1 MHFAEYLADVASLE
15 RDMRFCSI
23 GDADRAAIRAA
34 AAGVLLDG
42 PLCARIGRVAS
53 AMAGSDAEWRASPWR
68 ELVPDPQS
76 PTPPPPQTAFALA
89 LPVLFHVSGARAAYA
104 ARSIPECILAET
116 MRDLPRWIDTYFER
130 TGGRFRGFAE
140 ISWLREHVS
149 LRLFTLGRLQFQPG
163 AVEDGAASFFHGAR
177 PGDPAIN
184 VHIPSGEPL
193 SPQLC
198 RQSFDAAPRFFLKYF
213 PDWPVAGAKVFQ
225 CSSWLFAEPLLKRL
239 PEKSN
244 IRAFAGFFTCGLP
257 HGDGSEAF
265 GRVFPAKGAAATRAD
280 AKTSLQRTLLDISD
294 AGECPQAR
302 LGLAPV
308 AACAPRKLRLGVLGS
323 GSGSN
328 MQSIQDA
335 IDAGTL
341 DAEIAVVLT
350 DVPGAKILDRAA
362 RHGIPASWV
371 DHAPFKTKLEGSAED
386 EVIRILTEAMVDVV
400 VLAGYMRVVKPKLL
414 AAFPN
419 RVINIHP
426 ALLPAFPGIAG
437 WKQALDYGAKVAG
450 CTVHFVNAG
459 IDSGPI
465 IVQKAVPV
473 EDSDSPES
481 LHARIQV
488 QEHIAY
494 PEALRL
500 LASGRLLICGRK
512 VVAL

>member
-1 MHFAEYLADVASLE
+1 MHFAEYLADAASLE

-23 GDADRAAIRAA
+23 GEDDRAAIRSAA
-34 AAGVLLDG
+34 AAVLGDSALL
-42 PLCARIGRVAS
+42 PRLASVAD
-53 AMAGSDAEWRASPWR
+53 AMTGGGAAWTAAPWR
-68 ELVPDPQS
+68 EFAADPRS
-76 PTPPPPQTAFALA
+76 STPPPPHIAFALA
-89 LPVLFHVSGARAAYA
+89 LPVLFNVRAAAAAYA

-116 MRDLPRWIDTYFER
+116 MRDLPRWIDTFFER
-130 TGGRFRGFAE
+130 SGGRFRGFSE
-140 ISWLREHVS
+140 VSWLREHVS
-149 LRLFTLGRLQFQPG
+149 LRLFQLGRLQFQPG
-163 AVEDGAASFFHGAR
+163 VVEDGAGALLPGVN
-177 PGDPAIN
+177 PGDPAVN

-193 SPQLC
+193 APAPC
-198 RQSFDAAPRFFLKYF
+198 RQSFEAAPHFFAKHF
-213 PDWPVAGAKVFQ
+213 PDLPVAKAKVFQ
-225 CSSWLFAEPLLKRL
+225 CSSWLFSAPLLKRL
-239 PEKSN
+239 PDGSN
-244 IRAFAGFFTCGLP
+244 IRAFAASFSCGRP
-257 HGDGSEAF
+257 NGDGSEAF
-265 GRVFPAKGAAATRAD
+265 DRIFPAQGRAATRAD
-280 AKTSLQRTLLDISD
+280 AKTTLQRTLLDAAD
-294 AGECPQAR
+294 AGEMPLSR

-308 AACAPRKLRLGVLGS
+308 SAFAPRKLRLGVLGS

-371 DHAPFKTKLEGSAED
+371 DHAPFKTKLEGVAED
-386 EVIRILTEAMVDVV
+386 EVIRILREARVDVV

-419 RVINIHP
+419 RVVNIHP

-473 EDSDSPES
+473 EDSDTPES

-488 QEHIAY
+488 QEHLAY

-500 LASGRLLICGRK
+500 LAAGRLLICGRR
-512 VVAL
+512 VVAI